1 MARYTGPACKICR
14 RENQKL
20 FLKGDRC
27 MTEKC
32 AFERRPYPPGQH
44 GHGRIKFS
52 EYAMQLR
59 EKQKLKRTYGLQ
71 EGQFHGYFVKA
82 ETMKGVTGS
91 NLLTLLERRLDNVIY
106 RSGFATSRAQAR
118 IMVRHGH
125 LVVNGKKVSIPSFLI
140 RKGDQVTISA
150 AGQKQVQFQA
160 AIESSKSKEM
170 PNWLDVDRDQFKSV
184 VKDLP
189 TREDITMPIEERM
202 VVELYSK

>member
-1 MARYTGPACKICR
+1 
-14 RENQKL
+14 
-20 FLKGDRC
+20 
-27 MTEKC
+27 
-32 AFERRPYPPGQH
+32 
-44 GHGRIKFS
+44 
-52 EYAMQLR
+52 
-59 EKQKLKRTYGLQ
+59 
-71 EGQFHGYFVKA
+71 
-82 ETMKGVTGS
+82 
-91 NLLTLLERRLDNVIY
+91 
-106 RSGFATSRAQAR
+106 
-118 IMVRHGH
+118 MVRHGH